1 MLVMLAEEIF
11 QTNTSNSLTVVQM
24 CVSVQFTKTQIDCT
38 ELTLHM
44 VSASAYLMTPPKYQ

>member
-24 CVSVQFTKTQIDCT
+24 CVFCSV
-38 ELTLHM
+38 
-44 VSASAYLMTPPKYQ
+44 Y